1 MTLKIML
8 TFLPLEVEYISIPL
22 ESSYL
27 TCANEFS
34 LVIQQFS
41 GLSLH
46 IVILFQ
52 RLIARKEPPNLNMFI
67 YTVQLLVHDGTLSV
81 RKKSKPSLCG
91 RITQTMTCVKKKW
104 YNYGATWKQ
113 MTLCWTEL
121 PKPESRNESLS
132 LIDRQ
137 LSQLTPRSN
146 TNSF

>member
-46 IVILFQ
+46 TVILFQ
-52 RLIARKEPPNLNMFI
+52 PVKNP
-67 YTVQLLVHDGTLSV
+67 
-81 RKKSKPSLCG
+81 
-91 RITQTMTCVKKKW
+91 QT
-104 YNYGATWKQ
+104 
-113 MTLCWTEL
+113 
-121 PKPESRNESLS
+121 
-132 LIDRQ
+132 
-137 LSQLTPRSN
+137 
-146 TNSF
+146 